1 MKKSFVSLCILV
13 ITFSFLFLGT
23 SPVGAEEPEPIKVG
37 VLSAQSGFA
46 AAWGLPVLHVT
57 NIWADE
63 VNAAGGLEVNGVKH
77 KIQIYKADSK
87 FDTSAGASAAEKLV
101 HVDKVRFIHG
111 PTGSHVFLAVAPITT
126 QAKVITFQYPW
137 IKEYA
142 SSKYPY
148 NFNAMPTAREHGK
161 PKYQYLRETY
171 PDKKRVVIMGFRDPG
186 TEDVLDVLVDAA
198 KSQGFQVVD
207 VLRYEMRVKDYYPLI
222 TKALSKKP
230 DILDLG
236 FANPGIAGAQ
246 VKTARD
252 LGFKG
257 VTFQHTMGDLKTIT
271 SIAGKAAEGHLYLGG
286 GSDEIVATEKMKKYK
301 AEYIK
306 RYGRWNEGAAMELY
320 VPLML
325 GKGIQA
331 AGTFKDP
338 DKVVKALE
346 EMSFF
351 SKYVKGS
358 PQVYFTQEADRK
370 AVLVTP
376 MAFVEIKN
384 GEERTV
390 KILKEMQ

>member
-1 MKKSFVSLCILV
+1 
-13 ITFSFLFLGT
+13 
-23 SPVGAEEPEPIKVG
+23 
-37 VLSAQSGFA
+37 
-46 AAWGLPVLHVT
+46 
-57 NIWADE
+57 
-63 VNAAGGLEVNGVKH
+63 
-77 KIQIYKADSK
+77 
-87 FDTSAGASAAEKLV
+87 
-101 HVDKVRFIHG
+101 
-111 PTGSHVFLAVAPITT
+111 
-126 QAKVITFQYPW
+126 
-137 IKEYA
+137 
-142 SSKYPY
+142 
-148 NFNAMPTAREHGK
+148 
-161 PKYQYLRETY
+161 
-171 PDKKRVVIMGFRDPG
+171 MGFRDPG

-198 KSQGFQVVD
+198 KSQGFQVID

-230 DILDLG
+230 DFLDLG

-246 VKTARD
+246 IKTARD

-306 RYGRWNEGAAMELY
+306 RNGRWNEGAAMELY

-338 DKVVKALE
+338 DKIVKALE
-346 EMSFF
+346 EMSFS
-351 SKYVKGS
+351 SKYVKGN

-384 GEERTV
+384 GKERTV